1 MYRCKDTRCLISKEL
16 YNRNNSTSSLL
27 NPKWQMVHKNSSPNH
42 KSIWIYYDMERSI
55 TDALIKENQKV
66 EKEVDAMYSIENQ
79 DLYVQD
85 VNSKL
90 IEQRERSK
98 VFQKVNTQI
107 RDLNAELRR
116 LLKTENELPTI
127 LGTDIW
133 NSFDAIKGEIIYF
146 KVLWERNV
154 PPLKIKFSKESIDWS
169 VCISTIHEIPT
180 KKNWEKIIERVK
192 YHYYYPS
199 RNITTF
205 NATWINLSVEWLE
218 NGTFHLMLQYKSEN
232 IKSSLMTGSKFDISN
247 SWYINSE
254 AFLN

>member
-1 MYRCKDTRCLISKEL
+1 
-16 YNRNNSTSSLL
+16 
-27 NPKWQMVHKNSSPNH
+27 
-42 KSIWIYYDMERSI
+42 MERSI

-146 KVLWERNV
+146 KVL
-154 PPLKIKFSKESIDWS
+154 
-169 VCISTIHEIPT
+169 
-180 KKNWEKIIERVK
+180 
-192 YHYYYPS
+192 
-199 RNITTF
+199 
-205 NATWINLSVEWLE
+205 
-218 NGTFHLMLQYKSEN
+218 
-232 IKSSLMTGSKFDISN
+232 
-247 SWYINSE
+247 
-254 AFLN
+254 